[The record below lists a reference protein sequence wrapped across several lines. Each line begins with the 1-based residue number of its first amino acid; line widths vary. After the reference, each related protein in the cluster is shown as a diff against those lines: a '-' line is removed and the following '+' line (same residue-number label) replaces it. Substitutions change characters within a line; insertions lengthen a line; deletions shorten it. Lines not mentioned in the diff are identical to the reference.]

1 MFYKKNTVAITSH
14 TILLSVSLCLS
25 LSLSLS
31 LSFSLYVCLSAC
43 LSVCLSLNLSVCL
56 WLILILRP
64 LLWIIQIN
72 GHKLNCE
79 IIKDFIKIQRLFKVI
94 YLETRDRA
102 WRLQFDF
109 LQNGRICSLK
119 FKLLY
124 IVTTKSSSIP
134 LDLIT

>member
-14 TILLSVSLCLS
+14 TVLLSVSLCLS

-31 LSFSLYVCLSAC
+31 VSLSLCLS

-64 LLWIIQIN
+64 LLWIMQIN
-72 GHKLNCE
+72 GHKLNCD
-79 IIKDFIKIQRLFKVI
+79 IIKDFTKIQRLFKVI

-102 WRLQFDF
+102 WSLEFDF

-124 IVTTKSSSIP
+124 FVTTKSSSIL